1 MYFRLYINC
10 KLLVENIYVQFC
22 KISMKKILFRKLLFD
37 CLTFFLITLFS
48 ASIIIWVFQAV
59 NFLDIMIEDGRDY
72 LVYINFS
79 LLNFPKI
86 VSKVLPFVF
95 FFSFFYVITKYELN
109 NELIIFWNFGVRKI
123 QLINFL
129 FKFSIILALIQII
142 LAGFI
147 VPKTQ
152 DLARSFL
159 RTSSVD
165 FIESFIK
172 QKKFNDTIRGI
183 TIYSDEKDNKGN
195 LNNIYLKKED
205 KENKNN
211 FQITYAK
218 KGKFIKKKKNQ
229 FLTLYEGETIN
240 VVNNKITNFKFSK
253 SDFNLQNLETNT
265 TTYIKTQ
272 EVSTDKL
279 IKCYMRLNN
288 LEFLKIDTKDIVI
301 ENCLPQNLNNVIKE
315 LYKRFIIPFYLPILM
330 LVILFLIL
338 KSKENINYLNYR
350 ISIFLFGLFTIIIS
364 EMTLRFI
371 ENSIFENIKIFMI
384 PIIVI
389 ILIYLIFFVSLNSLK
404 EKNENLH

>member
-1 MYFRLYINC
+1 
-10 KLLVENIYVQFC
+10 
-22 KISMKKILFRKLLFD
+22 MKKILFRKLLFD
-37 CLTFFLITLFS
+37 CLTFFLITLFCS
-48 ASIIIWVFQAV
+48 SLIIWVFQAV

-72 LVYINFS
+72 LVYINYS

-86 VSKVLPFVF
+86 ITKVLPFVF

-109 NELIIFWNFGVRKI
+109 NELIIFWNFGVKKI

-129 FKFSIILALIQII
+129 FKFSITLVLIQII
-142 LAGFI
+142 LAGFV

-165 FIESFIK
+165 FIDSFIQ
-172 QKKFNDTIRGI
+172 QKKFNDTIKGI
-183 TIYSDEKDNKGN
+183 TIYSDVKDDEGN
-195 LNNIYLKKED
+195 LKNIYLKKE
-205 KENKNN
+205 ENKNENN

-218 KGKFIKKKKNQ
+218 KGKFIKKNNIQ

-240 VVNNKITNFKFSK
+240 VINNKITNFKFSK

-272 EVSTDKL
+272 EVSSIKL
-279 IKCYMRLNN
+279 IKCMVRLNN
-288 LEFLKIDTKDIVI
+288 LKFLNINTKDIII
-301 ENCLPQNLNNVIKE
+301 ENCKIENLSNIIKE

-330 LVILFLIL
+330 LIILFLIL

-350 ISIFLFGLFTIIIS
+350 ISIFLLGLSTIIFS
-364 EMTLRFI
+364 EITLRFI
-371 ENSIFENIKIFMI
+371 EKDFFENTKIFII
-384 PIIVI
+384 PIITVVLFYI
-389 ILIYLIFFVSLNSLK
+389 IFFVNLNSLK